1 MLSHREQSLS
11 SVMCAIL
18 GPRIISSTW
27 RRPNPEILSGRFL
40 VALGFYPDFPEAPK
54 WAIFIP
60 GHPKLGKAG
69 KCPNSKPRRSNS
81 T

>member
-60 GHPKLGKAG
+60 GHPKYRKSWKMSEFKA
-69 KCPNSKPRRSNS
+69 
-81 T
+81 